1 MSDMIEINKLKEHS
15 RNKEFFDDITGDR
28 WEDFK
33 QSVIRRGVVES
44 IVVTQ
49 DLLIVSGH
57 QRVRACKE
65 LGLLEVPCRITYY
78 PDYDEKFN
86 RTKDDMVLEDLICTN
101 IMQRGVGNV
110 NPMKMAKCIQ
120 ELERIKGIRKGS
132 AGKVSL
138 DGNNFPPKSNQA
150 NLASEIGLD
159 ERQLRNY
166 KQLNDLIPELQTM
179 IENGSMKATVGYKI
193 WSKMEKEEQE
203 KLFNE
208 IGREKLKSM
217 TQKATQ
223 EYIDKLKQQ
232 EQENQKLKQAL
243 EQEKNKPKEYIE
255 KIVEIDNTDYSLKN
269 KLNTL
274 QDELNKKEKELSKT
288 EDKTHLLQKELYIY
302 KQDSLE
308 YEQFKNDIET
318 LTKTKE
324 DLGRQING
332 IKETTRLVS
341 DIEGFLKEKL
351 APIRYSKSILDCK
364 NEQIVIE
371 NLTQIINMVEN
382 WCYEVKNIIPNSNN
396 FVEGMV
402 IE

>member
-1 MSDMIEINKLKEHS
+1 MIEINKLKEHS